1 MANPADI
8 LNDPDFANANA
19 ATKQAIFAKHVAIDP
34 DFLKAN
40 ADTQRAIKLRFGFA
54 GNESMPSEGMPAAR
68 QGTLAQI
75 GTGLASLAD
84 TTVGG
89 VLPLIGQ
96 GVQAVARPFTS
107 AQQAEQI
114 GGAVTSAIDKP
125 FGKAFGVTEQPAYK
139 QEASRQIMDF
149 IGQNVNKGAD
159 WISSKTGL
167 PVEDVR
173 NMLGTLSV
181 PAVKATGTGVRNAF
195 VAAAPVVKN
204 ALAAAAPVAENA
216 IATVRATPLVQA
228 VEAPLAARAA
238 AKQEANVAKSY
249 QNAPK
254 IDAAQLANEHGI
266 ALNPAISNPNKSNK
280 IRAAVAGDANTNA
293 VLSQAN
299 EPKWTQLV
307 VEKGLELPPNTLLDA
322 SAIDTALTNAS
333 KPYDVIRAIPQILPD
348 AATIARLEALKKQP
362 SAVAKGKVESSN
374 ALIDNMIAEI
384 KQGRSGADVLND
396 IRQLRAEANS
406 VYRVRDKGLTP
417 MKASEVAE
425 ADASM
430 GIADAYEKMID
441 ASVKD
446 PQVLADLQAART
458 KMGRIYDI
466 QRATD
471 FATNSIDPKAF
482 AKMFDERK
490 GNMTGIGADIGR
502 IAANYP
508 EIAKIGAKGSTEAT
522 LTRGGVAGTIGFGVG
537 SLMGAPYAG
546 SVLGGATG
554 YLAGK
559 VSAKNMARPAY
570 QAARAMPPDYRL
582 NTLAPQ
588 DTGNQQFNFLS
599 GQ

>member
-1 MANPADI
+1 M
-8 LNDPDFANANA
+8 
-19 ATKQAIFAKHVAIDP
+19 ATKYRVQGPDGAVHVFEGPDDATPAQVEAFAAQ
-34 DFLKAN
+34 
-40 ADTQRAIKLRFGFA
+40 TFGTPA
-54 GNESMPSEGMPAAR
+54 KPSEGMPAAR

-89 VLPLIGQ
+89 VLPLVGQ

-107 AQQAEQI
+107 AQQAEQM

-139 QEASRQIMDF
+139 QESSRQIIDF
-149 IGQNVNKGAD
+149 IGQNVSKGAD

-173 NMLGTLSV
+173 NMLGTSMLAA
-181 PAVKATGTGVRNAF
+181 PGAVKSAV
-195 VAAAPVVKN
+195 PVVKN
-204 ALAAAAPVAENA
+204 ALAVAAPVAENA
-216 IATVRATPLVQA
+216 LATVRATPFVQA

-238 AKQEANVAKSY
+238 KIQKANVTKSY

-266 ALNPAISNPNKSNK
+266 VLNPAISNPNKSNK

-299 EPKWTQLV
+299 EPKWTQLT

-333 KPYDVIRAIPQILPD
+333 KPYDVVRAMPQILPD
-348 AATIARLEALKKQP
+348 KATITTLESLKKPP
-362 SAVAKGKVESSN
+362 SAVAKGKVEASN
-374 ALIDNMIAEI
+374 TLIDDMIAEI
-384 KQGRSGADVLND
+384 QQGRSGADVLND

-406 VYRVRDKGLTP
+406 VYKARDKGLNVP
-417 MKASEVAE
+417 KASEVAE
-425 ADASM
+425 ADARM
-430 GIADAYEKMID
+430 GIANAYEKMID
-441 ASVKD
+441 ANVTD
-446 PQVLADLQAART
+446 PKVLADLQAART
-458 KMGRIYDI
+458 KMAQIYDI

-502 IAANYP
+502 IVANYP

-559 VSAKNMARPAY
+559 ISAKNMTSPSY
-570 QAARAMPPDYRL
+570 QAARAIPPDYRP
-582 NTLAPQ
+582 NTLAPV
-588 DTGNQQFNFLS
+588 NRNALS
-599 GQ
+599 ER